1 MRTFLRVLT
10 LAVVIGIDHTQFGQ
24 SLAKTTIAAP
34 HSATKHGRLAHDIQP
49 SDLPEILNIYDR
61 DSIRALATQPGLAE
75 AYLAC
80 ASEDIAHGAY
90 ESAIRKVVNA
100 RVLDPEIANASTI
113 LASALNGLQRYDDA
127 YLVLREIHGSEEESW
142 KAMYE
147 RARAEVGIGNARGAD
162 LWSLRALSSSPPSF
176 AQAHLIRGEAL
187 ILTKRW
193 QEARIELD
201 TYMKLDADP
210 SRHREALHALN
221 VLSQFEP
228 STSEPVSH

>member
-1 MRTFLRVLT
+1 MRTFLKVLT
-10 LAVVIGIDHTQFGQ
+10 FAVAIGIDHIQLGQ

-34 HSATKHGRLAHDIQP
+34 HVVAKHGRFTHDIQP

-61 DSIRALATQPGLAE
+61 DSIRALATLPGLAE

-80 ASEDIAHGAY
+80 ASEDVARGVY

-100 RVLDPEIANASTI
+100 RVLDPEITNASTI
-113 LASALNGLQRYDDA
+113 LASALNGLHRYDDA
-127 YLVLREIHGSEEESW
+127 YLVLREIHGSEDESW

-147 RARAEVGIGNARGAD
+147 RARAEVGIGNSRGAD
-162 LWSLRALSSSPPSF
+162 LWSVRALSSSPPSF

-187 ILTKRW
+187 ILAKRW

-210 SRHREALHALN
+210 SRHLEALDALN
-221 VLSQFEP
+221 IVSQFEP
-228 STSEPVSH
+228 TPSKPAPH